1 MENQAIVA
9 AKQKLALHLEMGP
22 NSRMNI
28 HEVAKLMDLIT
39 FGVSNDADSSLPIF
53 FSYSKN

>member
-9 AKQKLALHLEMGP
+9 AKQKLALHNEMGP
-22 NSRMNI
+22 NSRMSI

-39 FGVSNDADSSLPIF
+39 FGFNNELKVECCI
-53 FSYSKN
+53 